1 MRKFLPVDDLARDE
15 RFEKVTMVGR
25 MADNRVR
32 TARHKPGE
40 LESHLAHRKARN
52 VGHDLDA
59 RHLRRQ
65 IKRSKGPA
73 HVLDFTNDE
82 APSPSLIHWPASAGT
97 RRHVEISVR
106 LSEWMGTEIG
116 EFAENTVLFEAACSH
131 DPVLRLAGVNRAL
144 EGLAIDVFTT
154 MKEFGELAGDPV
166 LRFSEDWMLADEVTH
181 VKMGSDW
188 LRRLTENDSQRRK
201 DALEFQQ
208 VVDKMFSFGGT
219 RSESEES
226 PIGLARRFRELTGFT
241 SEEIDSVAEVSLNA
255 LHESAAERAKVRD
268 EARGAFVHTL
278 NS

>member
-1 MRKFLPVDDLARDE
+1 
-15 RFEKVTMVGR
+15 
-25 MADNRVR
+25 
-32 TARHKPGE
+32 
-40 LESHLAHRKARN
+40 
-52 VGHDLDA
+52 
-59 RHLRRQ
+59 
-65 IKRSKGPA
+65 
-73 HVLDFTNDE
+73 
-82 APSPSLIHWPASAGT
+82 
-97 RRHVEISVR
+97 
-106 LSEWMGTEIG
+106 
-116 EFAENTVLFEAACSH
+116 
-131 DPVLRLAGVNRAL
+131 VLRLAGVNRAL

-226 PIGLARRFRELTGFT
+226 PIGLARRFRELAGFT
-241 SEEIDSVAEVSLNA
+241 SEEIDSVAEVSLSA
-255 LHESAAERAKVRD
+255 LHESAAERAKARD
-268 EARGAFVHTL
+268 EARGAFVQTL